1 MKSSKTRNF
10 VVGGVAALVI
20 LAGGGAYAVASS
32 SDGSGEKEKMLTTA
46 EVGKAQTAAT
56 AEVKGRAVDVESTE
70 DHGGGYEV
78 EVLRN
83 DGSSVDVYL
92 TESFQV
98 AGVEADKSEGK
109 DDKEVM
115 LTPAEVDKAEAAA
128 TREVNGRVVSVE
140 SEEDYGGGYE
150 VEILKNDGS
159 SVEVY
164 LNKSFEVAGVEADHG
179 EGKDGKDYEDGEYGA
194 GSKESGSKMNQGKAK
209 Q

>member
-1 MKSSKTRNF
+1 MKTSKTRNF

-32 SDGSGEKEKMLTTA
+32 SDGSGEKEKMITTA
-46 EVGKAQTAAT
+46 EVGKAQAAAT
-56 AEVKGRAVDVESTE
+56 AEVKGRAVDVEATD

-83 DGSSVDVYL
+83 DGSTAEVYL
-92 TESFQV
+92 TKSFQV
-98 AGVEADKSEGK
+98 AGVEVDKGEEK
-109 DDKEVM
+109 DGKEVM
-115 LTPAEVDKAEAAA
+115 LTTAEVDKAEAAA

-150 VEILKNDGS
+150 VEVLKNDGS
-159 SVEVY
+159 SVEVF

-179 EGKDGKDYEDGEYGA
+179 EGKDYEDGEYGA
-194 GSKESGSKMNQGKAK
+194 GSKESGSKMNSGKAR